1 VYELLRRLCSEG
13 GLTVIAVT
21 HDVTL
26 ASRADRVLHLQD
38 GKFRLDRKVRAKRIV
53 DIEYDGRVVIPREL
67 LADAMMDDQ
76 AVAEVVDEGIMLNRE
91 HGDA

>member
-1 VYELLRRLCSEG
+1 
-13 GLTVIAVT
+13 VITVT

-38 GKFRLDRKVRAKRIV
+38 GKFRLDRRVRAKKIV
-53 DIEYDGRVVIPREL
+53 DIENDGRVVLPREL
-67 LADAMMDDQ
+67 LAEAMMDDR
-76 AVAEVVDEGIMLNRE
+76 AIAEVVDEGIMLKRE